1 MKIFVSEK
9 ARQDILRT
17 SSYLAE
23 RNPSAAEN
31 LLRAIDKNS
40 KSCRASRSSVVND
53 PERCLGFA
61 VSW

>member
-23 RNPSAAEN
+23 RNPSAAEIFFGQST
-31 LLRAIDKNS
+31 RNS
-40 KSCRASRSSVVND
+40 TSCRASRSSVVND
-53 PERCLGFA
+53 PACCLGFA